1 MSDTELRIRNPL
13 ESVETIETTA
23 EELPR
28 IGPAV
33 GDLVL
38 EVAAC
43 VAELVRVVRHL
54 ERLVDL
60 PASALVPDAEPG
72 SVKDET
78 EFSLF
83 AEESNLT
90 RREAEVLRHLLDGH
104 SNRQISRSM
113 RISES
118 TVKNHMHTI
127 FVKLDAGDR
136 TQVVAKVYH
145 LMSAHNVTTIR
156 AKRSAPSR

>member
-1 MSDTELRIRNPL
+1 MSDTELRIRHPL
-13 ESVETIETTA
+13 ESVETTA
-23 EELPR
+23 EELPHT
-28 IGPAV
+28 GPAV
-33 GDLVL
+33 GELVL

-54 ERLVDL
+54 ERLVDM
-60 PASALVPDAEPG
+60 PASEPVPDTDAGGVE
-72 SVKDET
+72 DET

-127 FVKLDAGDR
+127 FVKLDARDR

-145 LMSAHNVTTIR
+145 LMAANNTATIR
-156 AKRSAPSR
+156 AKRSTLSR

>member
-13 ESVETIETTA
+13 ESVETTA
-23 EELPR
+23 EELPHL
-28 IGPAV
+28 GPAV
-33 GDLVL
+33 SDLVL

-43 VAELVRVVRHL
+43 VAELVRAVRHL
-54 ERLVDL
+54 ERLIDL
-60 PASALVPDAEPG
+60 PASALVPDTDPSTA
-72 SVKDET
+72 KDET

-83 AEESNLT
+83 AEGSNLT

-145 LMSAHNVTTIR
+145 LMTANNTATIR
-156 AKRSAPSR
+156 AKRSTSSR